1 MKPYQQVLVAGC
13 VAGALAGGG
22 YACWCGVESL
32 KVRRHNEQHYAL
44 IAEAAVLR
52 KRMEISR
59 GDELEAQGLALGR
72 SKPWPQSRCEDPW
85 TIAPEPLCIGSGL
98 VVTLETNMSAAGAPW
113 ECSACGRMLTVKRGR
128 LLPDH
133 LASAAPWPEAEQVAD
148 GDDADLN
155 T

>member
-13 VAGALAGGG
+13 VAGAFAGVG
-22 YACWCGVESL
+22 YAVWCGVEAM
-32 KVRRHNEQHYAL
+32 KVKQHNDLYDDLLVQAT
-44 IAEAAVLR
+44 ALR
-52 KRMEISR
+52 KRMEISA
-59 GDELEAQGLALGR
+59 GDEQEARAWAMGR
-72 SKPWPQSRCEDPW
+72 FKSWPQSRCEQPYS
-85 TIAPEPLCIGSGL
+85 IPPASLCIGSGL